1 MKTPIQEL
9 INFFKFV
16 GEPEA
21 ILGAQQ
27 YLKKE
32 KEFAYKCFI
41 AGADYGLDLSA
52 SIEWGENGTMP
63 TFDEF
68 FKKFEDEKS

>member
-9 INFFKFV
+9 FEGSDYTLSSSFCQRF
-16 GEPEA
+16 
-21 ILGAQQ
+21 
-27 YLKKE
+27 LKLE
-32 KEFAYKCFI
+32 KEFAHKCFI

-68 FKKFEDEKS
+68 YKEFQDE